1 MTQDLVATKTDANLS
16 VTTYTYDPYG
26 RATTIARARQ
36 GQAPDPC
43 QSTHYLYD
51 VNPNH
56 PNTANAWGRLAASY
70 TGDLD
75 GSGLP
80 LCTVQTLNG
89 VPTNQVFVE
98 DYTYTAAGL
107 MNGKSMQM
115 RKVQGAGPVQVRSW
129 TEAVTYDAFGSP
141 VTVKYPDQDN
151 GDGTAILNRTVTYDY
166 NALGQVGA
174 YRWDAL
180 TGDSRVPVD
189 NNAINGT
196 SYNAA
201 PEEPRFTTRQPR
213 PMERQARPLPG

>member
-1 MTQDLVATKTDANLS
+1 MPRAGVTQTRTWTYDAVTTNLTSETQPESGTTCYTYAADLVATKTDANLS

-89 VPTNQVFVE
+89 APTNQVFE
-98 DYTYTAAGL
+98 E
-107 MNGKSMQM
+107 
-115 RKVQGAGPVQVRSW
+115 GAGSGAGASEIVDGGGDVRCLRV
-129 TEAVTYDAFGSP
+129 A
-141 VTVKYPDQDN
+141 
-151 GDGTAILNRTVTYDY
+151 
-166 NALGQVGA
+166 
-174 YRWDAL
+174 
-180 TGDSRVPVD
+180 GDSE
-189 NNAINGT
+189 ISG
-196 SYNAA
+196 S
-201 PEEPRFTTRQPR
+201 
-213 PMERQARPLPG
+213 G